1 MLPGLARSR
10 RGVFALQ
17 PRSPMS
23 QQHGRKRA
31 DATTP
36 LTADCDPAG
45 GSGDAG
51 NLEPGNSSKAR
62 AGATTK
68 QLLRPRRQDKQTYA
82 CPGVDITL
90 NKQKKIAQSYT
101 DANNPPLT
109 AKVAPGNP
117 YVSSVGETGL
127 QGATFTVRRFQSQV
141 CFMTI

>member
-10 RGVFALQ
+10 RGVFTLQ

-23 QQHGRKRA
+23 RLHGRKRA
-31 DATTP
+31 DATTL

-82 CPGVDITL
+82 CPGVEFTL
-90 NKQKKIAQSYT
+90 KQTKQNKNAQSYT

-117 YVSSVGETGL
+117 KRLLEIPTS
-127 QGATFTVRRFQSQV
+127 FP
-141 CFMTI
+141 